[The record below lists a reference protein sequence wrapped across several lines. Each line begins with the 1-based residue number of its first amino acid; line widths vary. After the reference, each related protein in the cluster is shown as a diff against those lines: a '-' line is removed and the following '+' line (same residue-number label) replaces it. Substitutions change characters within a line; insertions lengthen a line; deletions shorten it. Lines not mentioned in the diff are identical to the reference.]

1 MRKNK
6 KRLALLLSVVAVVC
20 AMSCVLAYFTD
31 YETATVSATAGTLD
45 IALSESWDAAN
56 INRQNAKPGDIFD
69 LDYTVTNNGNKS
81 ADVRETFVIR
91 STIAMTAAAPEFQIY
106 AAGDVEK
113 AADGTYGPK
122 AGKKP
127 IVTGVLSNG
136 DKTITFCLPEFSVNG
151 TGNAAEKGD
160 ASESKNGYTIEDNK
174 MTGNYVILF
183 SRAASN
189 AFQGAEVT
197 IDYLAEAKQH
207 RNTDESVWNTVA
219 SESIAFAGSTVKA
232 VPAAS

>member
-1 MRKNK
+1 MRINK
-6 KRLALLLSVVAVVC
+6 RRLALLLLVVAVIC

-45 IALSESWDAAN
+45 IALSESWDASNAN
-56 INRQNAKPGDIFD
+56 RENAKPGDIYN

-81 ADVRETFVIR
+81 ADIRETYVIR
-91 STIAMTAAAPEFQIY
+91 STIAMNAAAPEFQIY

-122 AGKKP
+122 AGKTP

-136 DKTITFCLPEFSVNG
+136 NKTITFSLTEFSVNG
-151 TGNAAEKGD
+151 TGTAAETGD
-160 ASESKNGYTIEDNK
+160 ASRSGNGFTISNNK
-174 MTGNYVILF
+174 MTGDYVILF

-207 RNTDESVWNTVA
+207 RNTDNTVWNTVA
-219 SESIAFAGSTVKA
+219 SETITFAGSSVKA
-232 VPAAS
+232 VPAA

>member
-6 KRLALLLSVVAVVC
+6 KKVALLLLAVAVVC

-45 IALSESWDAAN
+45 IELVESWDESN
-56 INRQNAKPGDIFD
+56 VNRENAKPGDIYN
-69 LDYTVTNNGNKS
+69 LDYTVTNKGNKS
-81 ADVRETFVIR
+81 ADIRETYVIR
-91 STIAMTAAAPEFQIY
+91 SSIAMTASAAEFQIY

-127 IVTGVLSNG
+127 IVNGVLSNG
-136 DKTITFCLPEFSVNG
+136 NKTITFSLPEFAVDG
-151 TGNAAEKGD
+151 TGTAAETGD
-160 ASESKNGYTIEDNK
+160 ASASGNGFKISKNV
-174 MTGNYVILF
+174 MTGDYVILF

-189 AFQGAEVT
+189 AFQGAEVS

-207 RNTDESVWNTVA
+207 RNTDSTVWDIVA
-219 SESIAFAGSTVKA
+219 SETIEFAGSDVNA
-232 VPAAS
+232 VPAA

>member
-6 KRLALLLSVVAVVC
+6 KRLALLLFVVAIVC

-31 YETATVSATAGTLD
+31 YETADVEATAGTLD
-45 IALSESWDAAN
+45 IALSESWDASN
-56 INRQNAKPGDIFD
+56 VNRENAKPGDIYN
-69 LDYTVTNNGNKS
+69 LDYTVKNNGNKS
-81 ADVRETFVIR
+81 ADVRETYVIR
-91 STIAMTAAAPEFQIY
+91 STVAMTAAAPEFQIY

-127 IVTGVLSNG
+127 VVTGVLSNG
-136 DKTITFCLPEFSVNG
+136 NKTITFSLPEFAVDG
-151 TGNAAEKGD
+151 TGIAAETGD
-160 ASESKNGYTIEDNK
+160 ASASGNGFSISKNV
-174 MTGNYVILF
+174 MTGDYVILF

-189 AFQGAEVT
+189 SFQGAEVS

-207 RNTDESVWNTVA
+207 RNTDNTVWGIVA
-219 SESIAFAGSTVKA
+219 SETINFAGSNVKA
-232 VPAAS
+232 VPAA